1 MAYIGKKP
9 SDTFRGLA
17 IKDSFTG
24 DGSTVAFDLTKEAP
38 DGGDS
43 DLEIFIDNVRQEGGT
58 GKAYT
63 LGVDGSGDNKR
74 ITFTA
79 APDSGAEIYIINP
92 GKAYADTKLG
102 NVSVDST
109 PSLGGDLDVNG
120 NDIVSV
126 SNGDINITP
135 NGTGEVVIDG
145 LIHPQADG
153 NTGEFLKTDGAG
165 NLDFAAIQGGN
176 ITTEGEAFSNYNQI
190 TDDRTTTT
198 SATSNMFLAGLITVA
213 DTKTWTVAGAGTLTI
228 I

>member
-92 GKAYADTKLG
+92 GKAYAETELG

-120 NDIVSV
+120 NDIVST

-165 NLDFAAIQGGN
+165 NLDFAVVSGAD
-176 ITTEGEAFSNYNQI
+176 ITTEGNTFSNYNSI
-190 TDDRTTTT
+190 NSTMATVLASGKNYALFGTVTVT
-198 SATSNMFLAGLITVA
+198 SPYV
-213 DTKTWTVAGAGTLTI
+213 WTVTGEPLVFI
-228 I
+228 